1 MSQPNNGYKKD
12 LPNSMATA
20 KLHMK
25 QISKNIKSTKTPDT
39 PPTEEEPIKILET
52 WSNHVFANIID
63 PKQWITTDLTSRFL
77 VTSNRGNK

>member
-39 PPTEEEPIKILET
+39 PPTEEELM
-52 WSNHVFANIID
+52 
-63 PKQWITTDLTSRFL
+63 
-77 VTSNRGNK
+77 